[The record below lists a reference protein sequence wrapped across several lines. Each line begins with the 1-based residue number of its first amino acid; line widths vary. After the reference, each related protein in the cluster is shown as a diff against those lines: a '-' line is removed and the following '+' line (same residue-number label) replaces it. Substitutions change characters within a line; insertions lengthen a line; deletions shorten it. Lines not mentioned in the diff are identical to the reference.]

1 MPRAT
6 PPSSTRRGARAV
18 VAALA
23 VLLAGGC
30 ALQLRNLE
38 PAREV
43 AQASAPPTGSVYAGW
58 RVFQNRCASCHGA
71 DASGVAGQRDLLPAL
86 RDMTPRRFVA
96 VVLNRY
102 DLGLVAS
109 ESRGDARVDAVVR
122 RTDGLLTMPAWDGE
136 PVVTAHVMD
145 LYAYLAA
152 RADGTQGRGRPA
164 P

>member
-1 MPRAT
+1 MPRPTPTRLTGRGPRSAIAT
-6 PPSSTRRGARAV
+6 L
-18 VAALA
+18 ALA
-23 VLLAGGC
+23 LLAGC
-30 ALQLRNLE
+30 AVQFRNLE
-38 PAREV
+38 PAREQ
-43 AQASAPPTGSVYAGW
+43 AQAARAPGSIYAGW
-58 RVFQNRCASCHGA
+58 RVFQSRCASCHGP
-71 DASGVAGQRDLLPAL
+71 DGSGVAGQRDLLPTL